1 VVLLKDR
8 ILPLVYVSP
17 EQINAVL
24 PSDLEPGSYRL
35 VVRPQSGPEVGT
47 EFNIVRNAPG
57 LFQNMVED
65 RGYAVALR
73 EDGSQVT
80 LSTKARR
87 GEMLMLLGT
96 GFGPYNRPVVDGFAV
111 PASPEHNLID
121 PVTVTFGGVTLQPL
135 WAGAQPG
142 NTGVTGVRFRVP
154 AEAAGDVEVRMS
166 VNGAESNTVL
176 LPVE

>member
-1 VVLLKDR
+1 
-8 ILPLVYVSP
+8 
-17 EQINAVL
+17 
-24 PSDLEPGSYRL
+24 
-35 VVRPQSGPEVGT
+35 
-47 EFNIVRNAPG
+47 
-57 LFQNMVED
+57 
-65 RGYAVALR
+65 VALR

-80 LSTKARR
+80 VVSKAKR
-87 GEMLMLLGT
+87 GELLTLLGT

-111 PASPEHNLID
+111 PATPEYNVLD
-121 PVTVTFGGVTLQPL
+121 PATVSIGGGTLQPL

-154 AEAAGDVEVRMS
+154 AEAAGDVEVRIS